1 MHAKSEE
8 TLFSLRQTV
17 LSKLSAIEQTEA
29 NADLLLLLLQ
39 LVNEETLLSHQNM
52 PSLLYLLNKPE
63 LHALINYIVSLDNA
77 EISPTSS
84 KGSFFAQERI
94 NQQHTSCIQLL
105 RNVVA
110 IKNNETALW
119 DDANGL
125 LQNALLIY
133 ASYPPQSKTT
143 VSSGYCIVS

>member
-1 MHAKSEE
+1 MYAKSAE

-29 NADLLLLLLQ
+29 NADLLLLLFE

-63 LHALINYIVSLDNA
+63 LPALINYVVGLDSA

-84 KGSFFAQERI
+84 KGSFFAQELI
-94 NQQHTSCIQLL
+94 NKQHTSCIQLL

-110 IKNNETALW
+110 IKNNETTLW
-119 DDANGL
+119 EDANGL
-125 LQNALLIY
+125 LQNALLVY
-133 ASYPPQSKTT
+133 SSYHQLSKTT
-143 VSSGYCIVS
+143 VSSGCCIVS